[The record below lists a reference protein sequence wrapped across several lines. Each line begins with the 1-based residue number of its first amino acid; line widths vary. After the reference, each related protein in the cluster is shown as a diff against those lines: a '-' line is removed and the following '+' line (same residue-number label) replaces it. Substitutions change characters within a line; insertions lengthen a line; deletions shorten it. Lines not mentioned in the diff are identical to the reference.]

1 MSVTINEQRTS
12 EHDEDVVVELTADE
26 FHAAAQRA
34 LRHLGLTYAQLE
46 DQASRREFCSAQ
58 AHSLWIAI
66 GGTVD
71 L

>member
-12 EHDEDVVVELTADE
+12 EHDDDVVIELTSEE
-26 FHAAAQRA
+26 FHDAARQALQR
-34 LRHLGLTYAQLE
+34 LGLTYAELE
-46 DQASRREFCSAQ
+46 EQ
-58 AHSLWIAI
+58 AHRHDFESSRAQMLWMAI